1 MKRKRATSAPPA
13 PVCPRRPAKLARSH
27 ARWSDSVQTLFE
39 DSSRKNARKDRAASP
54 HPWNDT
60 GPQPFGIS
68 PRSLPTSPSSP
79 LVFSLDLLIPV
90 PEMLL
95 A

>member
-39 DSSRKNARKDRAASP
+39 DSSRKNAQ
-54 HPWNDT
+54 
-60 GPQPFGIS
+60 GQGC
-68 PRSLPTSPSSP
+68 LPAP
-79 LVFSLDLLIPV
+79 L
-90 PEMLL
+90 E
-95 A
+95 